1 MRRLAL
7 AAVLSVVVVG
17 PATAQTFV
25 GDSTE
30 NGLHWHVAAPQG
42 ASWRIE
48 CRFRPV
54 TYMASQ
60 YERRWINKISQPGQ
74 GSLPGRLPDNDGY
87 CRVTKTG
94 GPGPVGIAIVRG
106 EEVVADGIAR
116 VGETAS
122 VGLL

>member
-1 MRRLAL
+1 MRRSVL
-7 AAVLSVVVVG
+7 AAALSLAVVG

-30 NGLHWHVAAPQG
+30 NGMHWHIAAPQG
-42 ASWRIE
+42 ASWRME

-54 TYMASQ
+54 VYQANQ

-87 CRVTKTG
+87 CQVTKTG
-94 GPGPVGIAIVRG
+94 GPGPIGIAVVRG
-106 EEVVADGIAR
+106 HEVVADGIAR
-116 VGETAS
+116 VGETATA
-122 VGLL
+122 GLL

>member
-1 MRRLAL
+1 VKTLAIAAALSL
-7 AAVLSVVVVG
+7 AVVG
-17 PATAQTFV
+17 SVQAQTFV

-30 NGLHWHVAAPQG
+30 NGMHWHIAAPEG
-42 ASWRIE
+42 ASWRME

-54 TYMASQ
+54 IYQATP

-74 GSLPGRLPDNDGY
+74 GSLLGRLPDNDGY

-94 GPGPVGIAIVRG
+94 GPGPIGIAIVRG
-106 EEVVADGIAR
+106 GEVVAEGVAR

>member
-1 MRRLAL
+1 MKRRVL
-7 AAVLSVVVVG
+7 AALLSFALVG

-30 NGLHWHVAAPQG
+30 NGMHWHIAAPQG
-42 ASWRIE
+42 ASWRME

-54 TYMASQ
+54 IYQFNQ

-94 GPGPVGIAIVRG
+94 GPGPIGIAIARG
-106 EEVVADGIAR
+106 DEVVADGIAR
-116 VGETAS
+116 VGETATA
-122 VGLL
+122 GLL